1 MFYNLF
7 IFIFYYVLIL
17 FSIVGYGSFFLRL
30 CKLDARLE
38 NFGYNG
44 IFGIFFLIIYSY
56 LSNFFIAHT
65 EIHNALIILLGI
77 FFFISSV
84 RKFNFK

>member
-1 MFYNLF
+1 MSYNLI

-17 FSIVGYGSFFLRL
+17 FSIIGYGIFFLRL
-30 CKLDARLE
+30 CKLNTKLE
-38 NFGYNG
+38 NFGYIG

-65 EIHNALIILLGI
+65 EIHNVIIILL
-77 FFFISSV
+77 
-84 RKFNFK
+84 